1 MAKTRTNMIT
11 KGYHGKVGD
20 QFVLRR
26 RGNKS
31 VLGALPDMENVKS
44 TTAQVDQ
51 RKRFTGAVAYAKN
64 ALQDPNLKQV
74 YETRAT
80 KEKTAF
86 NIAVADF
93 LTKPWIDQIDATAYN
108 GNTGDKILVI
118 AADNAKID
126 TVRISINDSN
136 GTMLESGQCV
146 YDAISTNWTYT
157 ATTAQTPVT
166 GHKIVAAARD
176 LPGHVTEKELVL

>member
-1 MAKTRTNMIT
+1 MIT

-26 RGNKS
+26 RGNQS
-31 VLGALPDMENVKS
+31 ILGALPDMENAVS
-44 TTAQVDQ
+44 TAAQIDQ
-51 RKRFTGAVAYAKN
+51 RRRFTGAVAYAKN

-74 YETRAT
+74 YESRAT
-80 KEKTAF
+80 KERTAF
-86 NIAVADF
+86 NMAVADF
-93 LTKPWIDQIDATAYN
+93 LTKPWIDQIDATSYS
-108 GNTGDKILVI
+108 GNTGNTIRVM

-126 TVRISINDSN
+126 SVTISINDAA
-136 GTMLESGQCV
+136 GLELESGPCQFNAV
-146 YDAISTNWTYT
+146 STNWVYT
-157 ATTAQTPVT
+157 ATTTQVPIT